1 METIHENENENTSNL
16 LDVTIKKINDTS
28 NQTPIQKINNDD
40 SNINNTNTN
49 TNNINSID
57 FSDEQLLIINTYME
71 YYNNKSGNNV
81 HMFKDTKYTDP
92 TSINHIMSEFYDIM
106 CLYNTNKI
114 NNPQINKIYKDS
126 DVFEKC
132 DYEQLF
138 CLKYNKKSY
147 YSCSLM
153 SLIKLVAKNKIKNWI
168 IHTLK

>member
-1 METIHENENENTSNL
+1 METIHENENTSNL

-28 NQTPIQKINNDD
+28 NQKPIQKINNDN
-40 SNINNTNTN
+40 SNINNTNI
-49 TNNINSID
+49 NIID

>member
-1 METIHENENENTSNL
+1 MDTIHENENENKSNL
-16 LDVTIKKINDTS
+16 LDVTIKKINNPS
-28 NQTPIQKINNDD
+28 PNQIPHTDD
-40 SNINNTNTN
+40 SNK
-49 TNNINSID
+49 NINIID
-57 FSDEQLLIINTYME
+57 FNDEQLLIINTYME
-71 YYNNKSGNNV
+71 YYNNKSGNNF

-114 NNPQINKIYKDS
+114 NNPQINKIYKEGDF
-126 DVFEKC
+126 FEKC
-132 DYEQLF
+132 NYDQLF

-147 YSCSLM
+147 YSSSLM